1 MTIPVLLLDSSR
13 IGNQSFLPHYSVSRG
28 HLLSGFVLLQQIL
41 AEGRTGV
48 RTPLDHFSF
57 SIPISSMKLISGRW
71 GGWAGA
77 TLRFRRLSFATLPI
91 RSPHFPSL
99 FLSNP

>member
-1 MTIPVLLLDSSR
+1 MTVLVLLPDSSR
-13 IGNQSFLPHYSVSRG
+13 IRNQSFLPRYSVSRG
-28 HLLSGFVLLQQIL
+28 PLPSGFVLLKQIL

-57 SIPISSMKLISGRW
+57 FIPISRMKLISGRW
-71 GGWAGA
+71 GGWAAA

-91 RSPHFPSL
+91 RSPHFSSL

>member
-48 RTPLDHFSF
+48 RTPLDHFFF
-57 SIPISSMKLISGRW
+57 SIPISRMKLISGRW

-91 RSPHFPSL
+91 RSPHFPSP